1 MRFLALLKKELREC
15 LPWMVS
21 AAVFLLIFGSYDLR
35 SSVRRADEYEYYQYR
50 VFERYSEV
58 WGFELA
64 NYPLEDVGS
73 LVFVSAVVLGLALG
87 VRQFWVA
94 DFTGTWGFTL
104 HRSAQRTTIL
114 AAKIC
119 AALISLIA
127 AVGLVLCY
135 LFWRASLPDYSPV
148 PPPLRFLIGGWLV
161 CGVGLLFYLGAGLV
175 GLSKARW
182 YTTKLAGLGFAI
194 WMFFTFTQQWT
205 VWWSFG
211 TLVIGAG
218 ILLYLM
224 WETFLKREF

>member
-1 MRFLALLKKELREC
+1 MRFFALMRKEFREC
-15 LPWMVS
+15 LPWAV
-21 AAVFLLIFGSYDLR
+21 AAAAFLLIFGSLKLWDT
-35 SSVRRADEYEYYQYR
+35 VRFGAEYRYR

-58 WGFELA
+58 PGYELGR
-64 NYPLEDVGS
+64 YPVGDVGS
-73 LVFVSAVVLGLALG
+73 LVFLSAVGLGLALG

-94 DFTGTWGFTL
+94 DFTGTWGFIL
-104 HRSAQRTTIL
+104 HRSTHRTTIL

-119 AALISLIA
+119 AALISLIV
-127 AVGLVLCY
+127 AVGLVWCY

-148 PPPLRFLIGGWLV
+148 PPPIRCFIGGWMI

-182 YTTKLAGLGFAI
+182 CTTKLAGLGFTL

-205 VWWSFG
+205 LWWSFG
-211 TLVIGAG
+211 TLVIGMG
-218 ILLYLM
+218 VLLYLM